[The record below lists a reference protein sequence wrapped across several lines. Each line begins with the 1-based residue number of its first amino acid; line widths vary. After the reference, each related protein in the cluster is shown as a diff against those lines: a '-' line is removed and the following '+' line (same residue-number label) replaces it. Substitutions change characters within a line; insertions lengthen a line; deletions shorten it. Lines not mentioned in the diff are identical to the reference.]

1 MFSSIKYFLII
12 ERFFLFSHETCYI
25 SVASFFS
32 FVYGFDEPVDG
43 VYAVLD
49 LVGDPPDDDY
59 PH

>member
-1 MFSSIKYFLII
+1 MKPVMS
-12 ERFFLFSHETCYI
+12 I

-49 LVGDPPDDDY
+49 LVGDPPEDDD